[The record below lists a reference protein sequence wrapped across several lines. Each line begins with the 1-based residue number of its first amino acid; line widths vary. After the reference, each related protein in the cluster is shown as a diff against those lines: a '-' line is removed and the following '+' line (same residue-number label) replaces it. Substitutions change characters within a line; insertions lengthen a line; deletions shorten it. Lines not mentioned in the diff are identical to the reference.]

1 MEKLSQKSSKRPI
14 TQVKKMKIYQVGGSV
29 RDMIRG
35 QTPQDYDYVVTQG
48 SIEEMLSLGY
58 IQVGKSFPV
67 FLHPQTKEEYALARK
82 EIKTGS
88 RHQDFQFIF
97 SADVTLEEDLQRRDF
112 TCNAIAYDDQTKT
125 FIDPFGGKK
134 DIENKILRHINSEH
148 FQEDPL
154 RILRL
159 CRFAAQLDFD
169 PAPETLKLAQKMT
182 EAGMLSYL
190 PAERIWKELEKALTF
205 PNFDKFLC
213 VARACGALQIILPEV
228 EQLWHTPERTDY
240 HPEANSGD
248 HTLLT
253 LKQIKS
259 DNSLVRFALL
269 LHDIGKTV
277 TPENILPSHHNHEKN
292 GLEIIRNICRRLKV
306 PNHYRDF
313 ALFVCRNHMKFCKI
327 TEMRTATLVDFA
339 EEIAHLTPKGIENYI
354 LACKADTFGNLAPYS
369 EEKETVFKQN
379 EKKLRSIIKII
390 TSVKASDM
398 PNFET
403 LPKDERFKEKFRQY
417 KINQVKK
424 KL

>member
-1 MEKLSQKSSKRPI
+1 
-14 TQVKKMKIYQVGGSV
+14 MKIYQVGGSV
-29 RDMIRG
+29 RDMLRG

-67 FLHPQTKEEYALARK
+67 FLHPETKEEYALARK
-82 EIKTGS
+82 EIKTGL

-97 SADVTLEEDLQRRDF
+97 SADVTLEEDLERRDF
-112 TCNAIAYDDQTKT
+112 TCNAIAYDADNKI
-125 FIDPFGGKK
+125 FIDPYGGQQ
-134 DIENKILRHINSEH
+134 DIKNKILRHINSEH

-159 CRFAAQLDFD
+159 CRFAAQLDFT
-169 PAPETLKLAQKMT
+169 PAEETLNLAKKMT

-190 PAERIWKELEKALTF
+190 PPERIWKELEKALSF
-205 PNFDKFLC
+205 PNFDKFLN
-213 VARACGALQIILPEV
+213 VARACGALKVLLPEV
-228 EQLWHTPERTDY
+228 EQLWLTPERTDY
-240 HPEANSGD
+240 HPEANSGA

-277 TPENILPSHHNHEKN
+277 TPKNILPSHYNHEQN
-292 GLEIIRNICRRLKV
+292 GLEIIRNICQRLKA

-327 TEMRTATLVDFA
+327 SEMRIATLTDFA
-339 EEIAHLTPKGIENYI
+339 QEVAHLNPDGVDNYI
-354 LACKADTFGNLAPYS
+354 LACKADNFGNLAAHT
-369 EEKETVFKQN
+369 EKEEQIFAQN
-379 EKKLRSIIKII
+379 EKKLRAVIKII
-390 TSVKASDM
+390 TSVKATDM
-398 PNFET
+398 PNFEN
-403 LPKDERFKEKFRQY
+403 LPKDVHFKERFRQY
-417 KINQVKK
+417 KISQVKQG
-424 KL
+424 LGNC